1 MATGVPTRVLVT
13 TVSSIVCAGV
23 FYWLWMAAFLT
34 AFPSCGPVLRGLLW
48 MTAPVVTATGFAL
61 GIWFWERSDGPGR
74 NFLRVLAWPLIAC
87 ALGAAAVYWYG
98 PMLIVFGMFAAGTAS
113 VVLREVVAARSKGG
127 HGS

>member
-1 MATGVPTRVLVT
+1 MAAGVLTRVLVT

-23 FYWLWMAAFLT
+23 FYSLYLAVFLT
-34 AFPSCGPVLRGLLW
+34 TFRSCGPVLRGLLW
-48 MTAPVVTATGFAL
+48 MSAPVVTATGFAL
-61 GIWFWERSDGPGR
+61 GIWFWERSDGPGH

-87 ALGAAAVYWYG
+87 TLGAAAVYWYG

-127 HGS
+127 QQS